1 MKNLAFIS
9 LLTGLTVG
17 CASSEPARLDASF
30 GSSVEQM
37 LVNQTYDPAAS
48 QNNESRT
55 VKTLDG
61 QKATKTL
68 ENYRTADPST
78 SKTRAITDFDF
89 GD

>member
-17 CASSEPARLDASF
+17 CASEPARLDASF
-30 GSSVEQM
+30 GSSVEQV

-48 QNNESRT
+48 QNNDSRI
-55 VKTLDG
+55 VKTMDG

-68 ENYRTADPST
+68 EGYRTADPKA
-78 SKTRAITDFDF
+78 SKTRAIPEFDF
-89 GD
+89 GE

>member
-55 VKTLDG
+55 VKTMDG
-61 QKATKTL
+61 QKSVRTL
-68 ENYRTADPST
+68 GDYRTADPRT
-78 SKTRAITDFDF
+78 SKTRKITEFDF